1 MYNLKT
7 YTMKT
12 KTRHDRLEKQR
23 KTFFLIGLI
32 FALIVVLS
40 AFEWKTYDITL
51 EGFTRSSVGIID
63 DELIIITKHDK
74 PEPPKPIIQPV
85 AVIKEVDNTTEVPDV
100 ELFNPEA
107 DPQDSIPEY
116 TFDPIDEPDGTDVDI
131 PFRVV
136 EKMPEFPGGNE
147 ALYAYLYSKASY
159 TQMAKEANI
168 QGTVYV
174 GFIVEKDGTVTT
186 VTLERGIGGGLDEIV
201 LEAVRNMPDWSPG
214 KQRGIPVRVMM
225 VVPFKFKLQ

>member
-1 MYNLKT
+1 MFNSKI

-12 KTRHDRLEKQR
+12 KTRQDRLEKQR
-23 KTFFLIGLI
+23 RTFFLIGLI
-32 FALIVVLS
+32 FALTVVLS
-40 AFEWKTYDITL
+40 AFEWKTYDITR

-63 DELIIITKHDK
+63 DELILITKHEK
-74 PEPPKPIIQPV
+74 PEPPKPIIKTV
-85 AVIKEVDNTTEVPDV
+85 AVIKEVPDDVKVDDV

-107 DPQDSIPEY
+107 DPTDSIPEY
-116 TFDPIDEPDGTDVDI
+116 IFVPIDEPDDTDEEI
-131 PFRVV
+131 PFMVV

-186 VTLERGIGGGLDEIV
+186 VTLERGIGGGLDENV